1 MKAES
6 SRLPS
11 KMPELSRPVRRMREP
26 ETLSELITEHLRR
39 DRRSL
44 NRIAIAAQI
53 DCGYLWRLR
62 AGQKQRPSRDVLI
75 RLALTLHLEPGEL
88 DELLIA
94 ADLAPVTWR

>member
-1 MKAES
+1 MKRES
-6 SRLPS
+6 NPGTTIARHESLH
-11 KMPELSRPVRRMREP
+11 LRRTREP
-26 ETLSELITEHLRR
+26 ESLADLITEHVRR

-53 DCGYLWRLR
+53 DCGYLWRLQS
-62 AGQKQRPSRDVLI
+62 GQKQRPSRDVLI